1 MDGWSERVRPVV
13 REALD
18 HVWEVIDREIQHG
31 TVILSPLDEDVLLT
45 RERTR
50 EKGHGAHQN
59 QGAFKSHD
67 VCSWSST
74 G

>member
-1 MDGWSERVRPVV
+1 MDGWSERGRPAV

-18 HVWEVIDREIQHG
+18 QVREVIDREVQHG
-31 TVILSPLDEDVLLT
+31 TLVLSPLDEDVLLT

-50 EKGHGAHQN
+50 EKGHGAQQN
-59 QGAFKSHD
+59 QGAFESPD